1 MRKLFYIILSVLA
14 FVTTVSKGQ
23 SGETIKTEIKKTD
36 STMKKQILI
45 DKFFVPGNSIE
56 EFSQRMNY
64 NRSFIK
70 NLSGFIKEEVYQQID
85 EERNLT
91 IITVAIWKDQESL
104 SNAKNAVQAE
114 YKRIDFNPADFYQRL
129 NIIME
134 RGIYNEWIE

>member
-1 MRKLFYIILSVLA
+1 MRKLLYILLSVLL
-14 FVTTVSKGQ
+14 FVSTVSKGQ
-23 SGETIKTEIKKTD
+23 SGENAKTVIKKTD
-36 STMKKQILI
+36 SAMNKQILI

-70 NLSGFIKEEVYQQID
+70 KLSGFIKDEVYQQID
-85 EERNLT
+85 EEGNLT
-91 IITVAIWKDQESL
+91 IITVAIWENQESL